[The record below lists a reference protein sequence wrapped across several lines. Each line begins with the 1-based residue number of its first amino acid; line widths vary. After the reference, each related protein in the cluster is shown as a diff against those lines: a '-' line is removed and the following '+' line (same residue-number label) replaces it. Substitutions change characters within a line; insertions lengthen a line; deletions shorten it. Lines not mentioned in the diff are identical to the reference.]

1 MKASET
7 YSIGFESG
15 PDGRSRAWV
24 FELPGCAALVEDV
37 HSANVPI
44 SNAILEFLSWAHFRA
59 PGRLEIDPGAIKV
72 VESTRTAARVA
83 NGSSGAFFGWDGMPP
98 SPREFPTWANAH
110 DLAIDEFR
118 VLVSSMP
125 QHLAES
131 LVIKR
136 NGRKVVDL
144 VAHLCDNDRRLTLA
158 LDPGHRVP
166 NGELRTMKELQEAH
180 RILQEVVC
188 GAPAAR
194 ITGTGSPDN
203 NDDRWSVRKVMRR
216 SIWHLRYHTAEV
228 RDALSGIWLA

>member
-37 HSANVPI
+37 HHADAAV

-59 PGRLEIDPGAIKV
+59 PGRLEVDSNALKT
-72 VESTRTAARVA
+72 VESSRTSALVA
-83 NGSSGAFFGWDGMPP
+83 NGSSGAFFGWDGVAPM
-98 SPREFPTWANAH
+98 PREFPTWANAH

-125 QHLAES
+125 QQLAER

-144 VAHLCDNDRRLTLA
+144 VAHLCDDDRRLALA

-166 NGELRTMKELQEAH
+166 NGALRTMKELQEAH
-180 RILQEVVC
+180 RVLQEVVC
-188 GAPAAR
+188 GVPATR
-194 ITGTGSPDN
+194 ITGQGSP
-203 NDDRWSVRKVMRR
+203 
-216 SIWHLRYHTAEV
+216 
-228 RDALSGIWLA
+228 